1 MSINDELIWQSLNG
15 AGGAAGKKAREG
27 QGGFC
32 SFKAKV
38 QTQNFCRN
46 EQNVTGLCNKSA
58 CPLANSRYATIREID
73 GRCYLMIKTI
83 ERAHMPARL
92 WQKIKLPRNYA
103 AALARV
109 SEELEYFPKYLQHRN
124 KQRLT
129 RIHQYLQRMRK
140 LALRHRPKMAVIH
153 KKVERRED
161 RKEAKAL
168 AAAKLGKAI
177 EAELLQR
184 LKQGTYGDIY
194 NFPATNY
201 NDVLDREQTIDEA
214 AAAAESDA
222 ESEEERL
229 VEFIEAAEDS
239 ESDVEDLEMGPEYA
253 EEEPPAL
260 ELAPRKKRKEPRRAR
275 VAIEYDDEESETAE
289 QIAEMAF

>member
-15 AGGAAGKKAREG
+15 D
-27 QGGFC
+27 FC

-38 QTQNFCRN
+38 QTHNFCRN

-58 CPLANSRYATIREID
+58 CPLANSRYATIREIE

-83 ERAHMPARL
+83 ERAHMPNRL
-92 WQKIKLPRNYA
+92 WQKIKLPRNYN
-103 AALARV
+103 AALAIV
-109 SEELEYFPKYLQHRN
+109 SRELEHFPKFLQHRN

-129 RIHQYLQRMRK
+129 RIHQYLIRMRK
-140 LALRHRPKMAVIH
+140 LALRSRPAKAVVH
-153 KKVERRED
+153 KKVDRRED

-168 AAAKLGKAI
+168 AAAKLNRSI
-177 EAELLQR
+177 ESELLTR

-194 NFPATNY
+194 NFPASAYDTA
-201 NDVLDREQTIDEA
+201 LDASQSIDAA

-229 VEFIEAAEDS
+229 VEFIEAAEDDES
-239 ESDVEDLEMGPEYA
+239 EDDLEDLDAAVGAAAARDDAPPPPPPPRRKPKRAKVAIQYDDDEEE
-253 EEEPPAL
+253 EEEPAL
-260 ELAPRKKRKEPRRAR
+260 A
-275 VAIEYDDEESETAE
+275 TA
-289 QIAEMAF
+289 MAF

>member
-15 AGGAAGKKAREG
+15 D
-27 QGGFC
+27 FC

-38 QTQNFCRN
+38 QTHNFCRN

-58 CPLANSRYATIREID
+58 CPLANSRYATIREIE

-83 ERAHMPARL
+83 ERAHMPKKL

-103 AALARV
+103 KALAV
-109 SEELEYFPKYLQHRN
+109 VTEELEHFPKFLQHRN

-129 RIHQYLQRMRK
+129 RIHQYLIRMRK
-140 LALRHRPKMAVIH
+140 LALRSRPAKAVVH

-168 AAAKLGKAI
+168 VAAKLNRTI
-177 EAELLQR
+177 EAELLTR

-194 NFPATNY
+194 NFPATAY
-201 NDVLDREQTIDEA
+201 DTALDASQSID
-214 AAAAESDA
+214 AAEADAESEA

-229 VEFIEAAEDS
+229 VEFIEAAEDDES
-239 ESDVEDLEMGPEYA
+239 EDDLEDLDAAVGAAQEREIA
-253 EEEPPAL
+253 AAAKPPR
-260 ELAPRKKRKEPRRAR
+260 RKKPKRAK
-275 VAIEYDDEESETAE
+275 VAIEYDDEDDEVEPEKVA
-289 QIAEMAF
+289 MAF